1 MTMQHSIQDE
11 RNILLRP
18 HTGQFVIDELPLMFV
33 CMAGAG
39 VRRHGRS
46 AVEQYGENRFL
57 ISAPR
62 VAVSLHLP
70 ASDTLQG
77 RRRTACQRTRHF
89 HTQGGLH
96 GTVPYRGLS
105 RTPEPPA
112 TDLRVKDGS
121 HSLDGPEHA
130 KARPYRRPMRKRHR
144 GDYP

>member
-33 CMAGAG
+33 CMAGL
-39 VRRHGRS
+39 V
-46 AVEQYGENRFL
+46 YGGMEGLPLSSMAR
-57 ISAPR
+57 I
-62 VAVSLHLP
+62 VSLFL
-70 ASDTLQG
+70 LLVLLYRFIYL
-77 RRRTACQRTRHF
+77 RRIRYRVGEEQ
-89 HTQGGLH
+89 LVSEH
-96 GTVPYRGLS
+96 GIFI
-105 RTPEPPA
+105 
-112 TDLRVKDGS
+112 DGS